1 MRLINGK
8 SLNPEQLQRQ
18 NKELRILNAIAHQ
31 LNQEV
36 ELRAALQTSLQ
47 YTVELLNLNTGWI
60 WLVQPTSQSV
70 YLAASH
76 HLPPA
81 FQQHPERLSG
91 WCWCIEKY
99 LSDRM
104 DTTVNISEITCTR
117 LKDLEHGTAGLRYHA
132 SIPLFSG
139 KAKIG
144 IMNVVSSESQ
154 QLTENVL
161 QILHTIGDL
170 LSMAITRTQLFEQS
184 KALGASEERQ
194 RFSRGLGE
202 QLLPTLDRL
211 IIKLQAAQLP
221 SPDNGGNLKAQSLQD
236 SEQLAVQLMNAVREM
251 QDTLQEMAETAAS
264 RPSGIRY
271 PGPPLSPREKEVLLQ
286 LQLGKTNKQIADQ
299 LFISERTVK
308 FHVSAI
314 LQKLDAANRTEA
326 VQTALQ
332 RGLLSV

>member
-1 MRLINGK
+1 MDSK
-8 SLNPEQLQRQ
+8 QLHQQ
-18 NKELRILNAIAHQ
+18 NEELKILNAIAHQ

-47 YTVELLNLNTGWI
+47 HTVELLKLHTGWI
-60 WLVQPTSQSV
+60 WLVHPQSQSV

-76 HLPPA
+76 QLPPV

-99 LSDRM
+99 LSNRM
-104 DTTVNISEITCTR
+104 DTTVNISEITCSR
-117 LKDLEHGTAGLRYHA
+117 LKDLDQGTAGLRYHA
-132 SIPLFSG
+132 SVPLFSG
-139 KAKIG
+139 QEKIG
-144 IMNVVSSESQ
+144 IMNVVSTESQ
-154 QLTENVL
+154 QLNEPKL

-184 KALGASEERQ
+184 KALGAAEERQ

-221 SPDNGGNLKAQSLQD
+221 SPGEPDASKAHSLQE
-236 SEQLAVQLMNAVREM
+236 SEQLANQLMNAIQEM
-251 QDTLQEMAETAAS
+251 QDTLQEMAETAKTQPQA
-264 RPSGIRY
+264 IKY
-271 PGPPLSPREKEVLLQ
+271 PGPPLSPRELEVLHQ
-286 LQLGKTNKQIADQ
+286 LQLGKTNKQIADI

-332 RGLLSV
+332 RGVLSL

>member
-1 MRLINGK
+1 MDA
-8 SLNPEQLQRQ
+8 EQLHQQ
-18 NKELRILNAIAHQ
+18 NKQLKILNAVAHQ

-36 ELRAALQTSLQ
+36 ELRAALQSSLQ
-47 YTVELLNLNTGWI
+47 HTVELLDLHTGWI
-60 WLVQPTSQSV
+60 WLVHPQSQSV

-76 HLPPA
+76 QLPPV

-99 LSDRM
+99 LSNRM
-104 DTTVNISEITCTR
+104 DTTVNISEITCSR
-117 LKDLEHGTAGLRYHA
+117 LKDLERGTAGLRYHA
-132 SIPLFSG
+132 SVPLFSG
-139 KAKIG
+139 QEKIG
-144 IMNVVSSESQ
+144 IMNVLSVESQ
-154 QLTENVL
+154 QLTETKL
-161 QILHTIGDL
+161 QLLHTIGDL

-184 KALGASEERQ
+184 KAQGAAEERL

-221 SPDNGGNLKAQSLQD
+221 YSGEKDSRDQSLRD
-236 SEQLAVQLMNAVREM
+236 SEQLANQLMDAIQEM
-251 QDTLQEMAETAAS
+251 QDTLTEMAETAKA
-264 RPSGIRY
+264 PKKEIKY
-271 PGPPLSPREKEVLLQ
+271 PGPPLSPREREVLHQ
-286 LQLGKTNKQIADQ
+286 LQLGKTNKQIAET

-326 VQTALQ
+326 VQTALH
-332 RGLLSV
+332 RGMLSL

>member
-1 MRLINGK
+1 MDR
-8 SLNPEQLQRQ
+8 EQLNLQ
-18 NKELRILNAIAHQ
+18 NKELKIINAIAHQ
-31 LNQEV
+31 LNQAV
-36 ELRAALQTSLQ
+36 ELRTALQSSLQ
-47 YTVELLNLNTGWI
+47 YTVELLDLHTGWI
-60 WLVQPTSQSV
+60 WLVHPQTQSV

-76 HLPPA
+76 QLPPA

-104 DTTVNISEITCTR
+104 DTTVNISEITCSR
-117 LKDLEHGTAGLRYHA
+117 LKDLQQGTAGLRYHA
-132 SIPLFSG
+132 SVPLFSG
-139 KAKIG
+139 PEKIG
-144 IMNVVSSESQ
+144 IMNVLSSESQ
-154 QLTENVL
+154 QMTERKL
-161 QILHTIGDL
+161 QLLHTIGEL
-170 LSMAITRTQLFEQS
+170 LSMAITRTQLYEQS
-184 KALGASEERQ
+184 KSRGAAEERQ

-211 IIKLQAAQLP
+211 LIKLQAAQLP
-221 SPDNGGNLKAQSLQD
+221 AASDVDQSLRE
-236 SEQLAVQLMNAVREM
+236 SEQLAGQLMEAIQEM
-251 QDTLQEMAETAAS
+251 QDTLKEMAETEQ
-264 RPSGIRY
+264 RQPQKIKY
-271 PGPPLSPREKEVLLQ
+271 PGPPLSPRELEVLHQ
-286 LQLGKTNKQIADQ
+286 LQSGLTNKQIADE